1 MKALKMVIEPVWMF
15 DLKKIISQGRAMAL
29 GDHRNIIKRTFLA
42 VSKQTPS
49 YKKRFVKIT
58 LENNSQ
64 DVRAAEKELQDKVR
78 RIDLKGF
85 VEGKACQIHRIG
97 YFGGLDFVFLE
108 RNGFKRISRCGLM
121 QTQQQNPSKEEARF
135 A

>member
-1 MKALKMVIEPVWMF
+1 MVIEPGWMF
-15 DLKKIISQGRAMAL
+15 DLEKIISQGRAVAL

-108 RNGFKRISRCGLM
+108 RNGFKGISRCGLM

>member
-1 MKALKMVIEPVWMF
+1 MKALKTVIEAGRMF
-15 DLKKIISQGRAMAL
+15 DLEKIIDQGRAVGLA
-29 GDHRNIIKRTFLA
+29 DHRNVIKGTFLA

-49 YKKRFVKIT
+49 YKKRFVIIT

-85 VEGKACQIHRIG
+85 VEGKACQIHRIV

-108 RNGFKRISRCGLM
+108 RNGFKRKSRCGLM
-121 QTQQQNPSKEEARF
+121 QTKQQNPSKEEARF